1 MLTESGCRERRRL
14 LWERLPACDLII
26 ISEPR
31 NLFYLS
37 GFLMNPTE
45 LSGWGLNFLLLSRTG
60 ECRLLHDNKARS
72 EAQAA
77 FVDAREAWSWY
88 DFGNS
93 APEKLGA
100 AAGALAALLAAR
112 YNAMRQVAVE
122 AGHFPA
128 GASAGLAAAPV
139 ADAGAPLAAMRAVK
153 FADELACI
161 RRAIRA
167 TEAGHLCARTA
178 LQAGRSELE
187 VYAEVQAAITRAA
200 GEPIVLLGDFAAGQR
215 TESGG
220 GPPTANVLRTGDL
233 MIFDIFPVIGGYR
246 ADITNTLCVGAPT
259 HSQQQHMLALQAAM
273 RAAEG
278 ELRPGATGA
287 QVYAACRAS
296 LVAAGL
302 GAAFFHHAGHGLG
315 LGHPEAPFL
324 VEHSTDTLQAG
335 NVVTLEPGAYIK
347 GWGGARIEHNYLITA
362 GGFERLSQHQIGF

>member
-1 MLTESGCRERRRL
+1 MERESIETSWGRVGCTIRGSGGVPLLFLHGVGSDRTAWNGQVERFAA
-14 LWERLPACDLII
+14 ERMAIAVDMPGYGD
-26 ISEPR
+26 SQVGSGDPR
-31 NLFYLS
+31 SDFAAAALAVLDALEVPQAHVCGLS
-37 GFLMNPTE
+37 LGGVIALAM
-45 LSGWGLNFLLLSRTG
+45 
-60 ECRLLHDNKARS
+60 HAR
-72 EAQAA
+72 
-77 FVDAREAWSWY
+77 
-88 DFGNS
+88 
-93 APEKLGA
+93 APE
-100 AAGALAALLAAR
+100 R
-112 YNAMRQVAVE
+112 I
-122 AGHFPA
+122 
-128 GASAGLAAAPV
+128 ASLAAAPV
-139 ADAGAPLAAMRAVK
+139 ADAGAHLSAMRAVK
-153 FADELACI
+153 FTDELACI

-178 LQAGRSELE
+178 LQAGRTELE

-200 GEPIVLLGDFAAGQR
+200 GEPVVMLGDFAAGKR

-273 RAAEG
+273 HAAEG
-278 ELRPGATGA
+278 ELRPGVTGA

-296 LVAAGL
+296 LAAAGL
-302 GAAFFHHAGHGLG
+302 GAAFPHHAGHGLG

-347 GWGGARIEHNYLITA
+347 GWGGARIEHNYLITT